1 MCEKAVEDGSWHVKN
16 VPYHFKSQEM
26 CEKAVVKDPWG
37 LYDVPDHFKTKRMH
51 EKAIE
56 KNPLCLEY
64 VPDHFLRHDC
74 LEDDKRWL
82 LVSDNWF
89 YGYLIQKLLS

>member
-1 MCEKAVEDGSWHVKN
+1 
-16 VPYHFKSQEM
+16 M

-64 VPDHFLRHDC
+64 VPDHF
-74 LEDDKRWL
+74 
-82 LVSDNWF
+82 
-89 YGYLIQKLLS
+89 